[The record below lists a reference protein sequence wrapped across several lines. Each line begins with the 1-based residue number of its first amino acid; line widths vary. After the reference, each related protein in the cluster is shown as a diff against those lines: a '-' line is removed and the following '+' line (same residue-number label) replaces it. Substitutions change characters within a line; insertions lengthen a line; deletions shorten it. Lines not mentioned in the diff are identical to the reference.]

1 MFFLRFNG
9 GNMSVKAKR
18 LISILALVLV
28 VGAFVLLRYLAY
40 DVFMNIFPIVVA
52 VLVFLLIIMVHELGH
67 FAAAKACGIYVKQFA
82 FGMGPALFRKQ
93 GKETEYVVRA
103 FPVGGY
109 CAFETDIEDFD
120 EEKGEIVEPNPR
132 AFNRKPVWQRMIV
145 LVCGPLMNLILG
157 FIVVVISLCTS
168 EAIASTT
175 VSEFREQSVSSSQL
189 MVNDKILNIE
199 GLPIYSA
206 SDITYKMQ
214 SSDRKNEAG
223 NLVFDITVRRNGE
236 TVLLKDVEFMTT
248 NRQDGSS
255 GVYFDFFVYR
265 LEKNFG
271 NVVSMGFRE
280 SSSKARIILLTIV
293 DIVKGKYGLN
303 DFSGPIGVGSVITE
317 AVKTYTFSDFMSVMA
332 FLSIN
337 VGVFNLLPIPGL
349 DGARLIFLIVELI
362 RRKPVKQ
369 QVEGMIH
376 FAGMA
381 LLLLFIIVISFNDIS
396 KLFAR

>member
-1 MFFLRFNG
+1 
-9 GNMSVKAKR
+9 MSVKAKR

-40 DVFMNIFPIVVA
+40 DVFMNIFPIIVA

-120 EEKGEIVEPNPR
+120 EEKGEIVEPNPH

-189 MVNDKILNIE
+189 MVNDEILNIE

>member
-1 MFFLRFNG
+1 
-9 GNMSVKAKR
+9 MSVKAKR

-28 VGAFVLLRYLAY
+28 VGAFVLLRYLSY

-189 MVNDKILNIE
+189 MVNDEILNIE

-223 NLVFDITVRRNGE
+223 NLVFNITVRRNGE

>member
-1 MFFLRFNG
+1 
-9 GNMSVKAKR
+9 MSVKAKR
-18 LISILALVLV
+18 LISIFALVFV
-28 VGAFVLLRYLAY
+28 AGAFVLLRYLAY
-40 DVFMNIFPIVVA
+40 DVFMNIFPVVVA
-52 VLVFLLIIMVHELGH
+52 ILVFLLIIMVHELGH

-82 FGMGPALFRKQ
+82 FGMGPALFKKQ

-120 EEKGEIVEPNPR
+120 EEKGDIVEPNPR

-157 FIVVVISLCTS
+157 FIVVVISLCSS

-189 MVNDKILNIE
+189 MVNDEILNIE

-236 TVLLKDVEFMTT
+236 TVLLKDVEFLTT
-248 NRQDGSS
+248 NRQDGTK
-255 GVYFDFFVYR
+255 GVYFDFLVYR

-271 NVVSMGFRE
+271 NVVGMGFRE
-280 SSSKARIILLTIV
+280 SFSTARVILLTIV
-293 DIVKGKYGLN
+293 DVVKGKYGLN

-332 FLSIN
+332 LLSIN

-349 DGARLIFLIVELI
+349 DGARLIFLIIELI
-362 RRKPVKQ
+362 RRKPVKP

>member
-1 MFFLRFNG
+1 
-9 GNMSVKAKR
+9 MSVKAKR

-28 VGAFVLLRYLAY
+28 VGAFVLLRYLSY

-189 MVNDKILNIE
+189 MVNDEILNIE

-255 GVYFDFFVYR
+255 GVYFDFLVYR

>member
-1 MFFLRFNG
+1 
-9 GNMSVKAKR
+9 MSVKAKR

>member
-28 VGAFVLLRYLAY
+28 VGAFVLLRYLSY

-189 MVNDKILNIE
+189 MVNDEILNIE

-280 SSSKARIILLTIV
+280 SSSKARIVLLTIV

>member
-1 MFFLRFNG
+1 
-9 GNMSVKAKR
+9 MSVKAKR
-18 LISILALVLV
+18 LISILALS
-28 VGAFVLLRYLAY
+28 FLAY
-40 DVFMNIFPIVVA
+40 DVYMNILPVVVA
-52 VLVFLLIIMVHELGH
+52 ILVFLLIIMVHELGH

-82 FGMGPALFRKQ
+82 FGMGPALFKKQ

-120 EEKGEIVEPNPR
+120 EETGEAAESNPR

-189 MVNDKILNIE
+189 MVNDEIMNIE

-214 SSDRKNEAG
+214 SSDRKNDAG

-236 TVLLKDVEFMTT
+236 TILLKDVEFMTT

-255 GVYFDFFVYR
+255 GVYFDFLVYR

-280 SSSKARIILLTIV
+280 SFSTARVILLTIV
-293 DIVKGKYGLN
+293 DVVKGKYGLN

-317 AVKTYTFSDFMSVMA
+317 AVKTYTFSDFMNVMA
-332 FLSIN
+332 LLSIN
-337 VGVFNLLPIPGL
+337 VGIFNLLPIPGL
-349 DGARLIFLIVELI
+349 DGARLIFLIIELI
-362 RRKPVKQ
+362 RRKPVKP

>member
-40 DVFMNIFPIVVA
+40 DVFMNIFPIIVA

-82 FGMGPALFRKQ
+82 FGMGSALFRKQ

-189 MVNDKILNIE
+189 MVNDEILNIE

-255 GVYFDFFVYR
+255 GVYFDFLVYR

-381 LLLLFIIVISFNDIS
+381 LLLLFIIVLSFNDIS

>member
-1 MFFLRFNG
+1 
-9 GNMSVKAKR
+9 MSVKAKR
-18 LISILALVLV
+18 LISIFALVLV
-28 VGAFVLLRYLAY
+28 VGTFVLLRYLSY

-189 MVNDKILNIE
+189 MVNDEILNIE

>member
-1 MFFLRFNG
+1 
-9 GNMSVKAKR
+9 MSVKAKR

-40 DVFMNIFPIVVA
+40 DVFMNIFPIIVA

-189 MVNDKILNIE
+189 MVNDEILNIE

-255 GVYFDFFVYR
+255 GVYFDFLVYR

-349 DGARLIFLIVELI
+349 DGAKLIFLIVELI

>member
-1 MFFLRFNG
+1 
-9 GNMSVKAKR
+9 MSTAFKR
-18 LISILALVLV
+18 VISILVLVLV

-40 DVFMNIFPIVVA
+40 DVFMNIFPIVIA

-120 EEKGEIVEPNPR
+120 EETGEIAEPNPR

-189 MVNDKILNIE
+189 MVDDEILNIE

-248 NRQDGSS
+248 NRKDGSS
-255 GVYFDFFVYR
+255 GVYFDFLVYR

-280 SSSKARIILLTIV
+280 SSSKARIVLLTIV

-349 DGARLIFLIVELI
+349 DGARLIFLIIELI

>member
-1 MFFLRFNG
+1 
-9 GNMSVKAKR
+9 MSVKAKR

-189 MVNDKILNIE
+189 MVNDEILNIE

-255 GVYFDFFVYR
+255 GVYFDFLVYR

>member
-1 MFFLRFNG
+1 
-9 GNMSVKAKR
+9 MSTALKR
-18 LISILALVLV
+18 VISILALVLV

-40 DVFMNIFPIVVA
+40 DVFMNIIPVVVA
-52 VLVFLLIIMVHELGH
+52 ILVFLLIIMVHELGH

-109 CAFETDIEDFD
+109 CAFETDIEDFN
-120 EEKGEIVEPNPR
+120 EETGEAVEPNPR

-189 MVNDKILNIE
+189 MVNDEILNIE

-248 NRQDGSS
+248 NRRDGSS
-255 GVYFDFFVYR
+255 GVYFDFLVYR
-265 LEKNFG
+265 LEKNFE
-271 NVVSMGFRE
+271 NVVNMGFRE

-317 AVKTYTFSDFMSVMA
+317 AVKTYTLSDFMSVMA

-349 DGARLIFLIVELI
+349 DGARLIFLIIELI
-362 RRKPVKQ
+362 RRKPVKP
-369 QVEGMIH
+369 QVEGVIH
-376 FAGMA
+376 FVGMA
-381 LLLLFIIVISFNDIS
+381 ILLLFIIVLSFNDIS
-396 KLFAR
+396 KLIAR

>member
-1 MFFLRFNG
+1 
-9 GNMSVKAKR
+9 MSVKAKR
-18 LISILALVLV
+18 LISIFALVFV
-28 VGAFVLLRYLAY
+28 AGAFVLLRYLAY
-40 DVFMNIFPIVVA
+40 DVFMNIFPVVVA
-52 VLVFLLIIMVHELGH
+52 ILVFLLIIMVHELGH

-82 FGMGPALFRKQ
+82 FGMGPALFKKQ

-120 EEKGEIVEPNPR
+120 KEKGDIVEPNPR

-157 FIVVVISLCTS
+157 FIVVVISLCSS

-189 MVNDKILNIE
+189 MVNDEILNIE

-236 TVLLKDVEFMTT
+236 TVLLKDVEFLTT
-248 NRQDGSS
+248 NRQDGTK
-255 GVYFDFFVYR
+255 GVYFDFLVYR

-271 NVVSMGFRE
+271 NVIGMGFRE
-280 SSSKARIILLTIV
+280 SFSTARVILLTIV
-293 DIVKGKYGLN
+293 DVVKGKYGLN

-332 FLSIN
+332 LLSIN

-349 DGARLIFLIVELI
+349 DGARLIFLIIELI
-362 RRKPVKQ
+362 RRKPVKP

>member
-1 MFFLRFNG
+1 
-9 GNMSVKAKR
+9 MSVKAKR

-40 DVFMNIFPIVVA
+40 DVFMNIFPIIVA

-189 MVNDKILNIE
+189 MVNDEILNIE

-255 GVYFDFFVYR
+255 GVYFDFLVYR

>member
-1 MFFLRFNG
+1 MFFRRFNG
-9 GNMSVKAKR
+9 GNMSTALKR
-18 LISILALVLV
+18 VISILALVLV

-40 DVFMNIFPIVVA
+40 DVFMNIIPVVVA
-52 VLVFLLIIMVHELGH
+52 ILVFLLIIMVHELGH

-109 CAFETDIEDFD
+109 CAFETDIEDFN
-120 EEKGEIVEPNPR
+120 EETGEIAEPNPR

-189 MVNDKILNIE
+189 MVNDEILNIE

-248 NRQDGSS
+248 NRRDGSS
-255 GVYFDFFVYR
+255 GVYFDFLVYR

-280 SSSKARIILLTIV
+280 SFSTARVILLAILDV
-293 DIVKGKYGLN
+293 VKGKYGLN

-317 AVKTYTFSDFMSVMA
+317 AVKTYTFSDIMNVMA
-332 FLSIN
+332 LLSIN
-337 VGVFNLLPIPGL
+337 VGIFNLLPIPGL
-349 DGARLIFLIVELI
+349 DGARLIFLIIELI
-362 RRKPVKQ
+362 RRKPVKP
-369 QVEGMIH
+369 QVEGVIH
-376 FAGMA
+376 FVGMA
-381 LLLLFIIVISFNDIS
+381 ILLLFIIVLSFNDVS
-396 KLFAR
+396 KLIAR

>member
-1 MFFLRFNG
+1 
-9 GNMSVKAKR
+9 MSVKAKR

-28 VGAFVLLRYLAY
+28 VGAFVLLRYLSY

-82 FGMGPALFRKQ
+82 FGMGPALFKKQ

-189 MVNDKILNIE
+189 MVNDEILNIE

>member
-1 MFFLRFNG
+1 
-9 GNMSVKAKR
+9 MSVKAKR

-189 MVNDKILNIE
+189 MVNDEILNIE

-255 GVYFDFFVYR
+255 GVYFDFLVYR

-317 AVKTYTFSDFMSVMA
+317 AVKTYTFSDFISVMA

-381 LLLLFIIVISFNDIS
+381 LLLLFIIVLSFNDIS

>member
-1 MFFLRFNG
+1 
-9 GNMSVKAKR
+9 MSTALKR
-18 LISILALVLV
+18 VISILALVLV

-40 DVFMNIFPIVVA
+40 DVFMNIIPVVVA
-52 VLVFLLIIMVHELGH
+52 ILVFLLIIMVHELGH

-109 CAFETDIEDFD
+109 CAFETDIEDFN
-120 EEKGEIVEPNPR
+120 EETGEIAEPNPR

-189 MVNDKILNIE
+189 MVNDEILNIE

-255 GVYFDFFVYR
+255 GVYFDFLVYR

-280 SSSKARIILLTIV
+280 SFSTARVILLAILDV
-293 DIVKGKYGLN
+293 VKGKYGLN

-317 AVKTYTFSDFMSVMA
+317 AVKTYTFSDIMNVMA
-332 FLSIN
+332 LLSIN
-337 VGVFNLLPIPGL
+337 VGIFNLLPIPGL
-349 DGARLIFLIVELI
+349 DGARLIFLIIELI
-362 RRKPVKQ
+362 RRKPVKP
-369 QVEGMIH
+369 QVEGVIH
-376 FAGMA
+376 FVGMA
-381 LLLLFIIVISFNDIS
+381 ILLLFIIVLSFNDIS
-396 KLFAR
+396 KLIAR

>member
-1 MFFLRFNG
+1 
-9 GNMSVKAKR
+9 MSTALKR
-18 LISILALVLV
+18 VISILALVLV

-40 DVFMNIFPIVVA
+40 DVFMNIIPIVVA

-120 EEKGEIVEPNPR
+120 EETGEIAEPNPR

-189 MVNDKILNIE
+189 MVDDEILNIE

-255 GVYFDFFVYR
+255 GVYFDFLVYR
-265 LEKNFG
+265 LDKNFG
-271 NVVSMGFRE
+271 NVVGMGFRE

-349 DGARLIFLIVELI
+349 DGARLIFLIIELI
-362 RRKPVKQ
+362 RRKPVKP
-369 QVEGMIH
+369 QVEGVIH
-376 FAGMA
+376 FVGMA
-381 LLLLFIIVISFNDIS
+381 ILLLFIIVLSFNDVS
-396 KLFAR
+396 KLIAR